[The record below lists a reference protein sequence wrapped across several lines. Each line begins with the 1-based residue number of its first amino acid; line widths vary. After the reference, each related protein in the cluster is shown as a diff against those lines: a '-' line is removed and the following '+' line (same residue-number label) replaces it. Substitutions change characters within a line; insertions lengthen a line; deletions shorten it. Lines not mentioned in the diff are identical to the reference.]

1 MSEFHDGPRIYSLSV
16 HGIKQIELEH
26 DPARQCISIKLTGEA
41 ERRDFT
47 VTVYTDAPDSVPIV
61 VTTYATHEL
70 EKQSA

>member
-47 VTVYTDAPDSVPIV
+47 VTVYTDTANSVPIV
-61 VTTYATHEL
+61 VTSYVDEL
-70 EKQSA
+70 EKQST